1 MTQTKNETSKI
12 RDIINKFKQNSKLKA
27 KKIINI
33 QSSFMKIIDS
43 QNFYLKKE
51 LLDILVDNWREGKW
65 KK

>member
-1 MTQTKNETSKI
+1 
-12 RDIINKFKQNSKLKA
+12 
-27 KKIINI
+27 
-33 QSSFMKIIDS
+33 MKIIDS